1 MSSWDSS
8 QSGAVDACGGASG
21 VTGRSGLCHEFDL
34 VVENSRKETLCFL
47 FDEEFDE
54 FDELRMLAVG
64 IDANVVQVIIADRIK
79 PDVLE
84 RIERV
89 GTYLFELECG
99 KQVIVNLPF
108 GVAESGAY
116 SETVESALEMARNIV
131 K

>member
-8 QSGAVDACGGASG
+8 QSGAVDACCGEIG

-54 FDELRMLAVG
+54 LDELRMLAVS

-84 RIERV
+84 RIERA

-99 KQVIVNLPF
+99 KQVIISLPY
-108 GVAESGAY
+108 GAVISGTQE
-116 SETVESALEMARNIV
+116 ETVESALEMARNMV